1 MISYQV
7 DYWSFNSVY
16 EGEFIKDKPHGF
28 GRMITSE
35 AESVIGFFERGA
47 PSGLVMYIDH
57 LYHKV
62 FEGVVTNSPL
72 NIENS
77 C

>member
-1 MISYQV
+1 
-7 DYWSFNSVY
+7 
-16 EGEFIKDKPHGF
+16 
-28 GRMITSE
+28 MITSE

-47 PSGLVMYIDH
+47 PSGLVLYIDR